1 MDNGGIETVNIAD
14 RGSSLDRP
22 LESKSENDDE
32 QINQTNRIMK
42 HKHRNL
48 NKSQRNV
55 FEAAEIQKKR
65 TNLSSRKDPKED

>member
-32 QINQTNRIMK
+32 
-42 HKHRNL
+42 
-48 NKSQRNV
+48 
-55 FEAAEIQKKR
+55 
-65 TNLSSRKDPKED
+65 